1 MQINKGNILKS
12 IESFIGADNE
22 LAIKEAEHQIKVF
35 EVVFQKEVESF
46 QERGNEDE
54 KNINPEN
61 EQENILILKAIEAFK
76 KAQVEKKNKEKK
88 EEKSNI
94 KLKKEI
100 LNKFQLLINS
110 KEELGHLA
118 RGIKEI
124 RTNWNKIGTISPKE
138 DHKLQQEFSK
148 LNESLVSINLL

>member
-76 KAQVEKKNKEKK
+76 KAQVEKKNKEKR
-88 EEKSNI
+88 N
-94 KLKKEI
+94 KK
-100 LNKFQLLINS
+100 
-110 KEELGHLA
+110 
-118 RGIKEI
+118 
-124 RTNWNKIGTISPKE
+124 
-138 DHKLQQEFSK
+138 
-148 LNESLVSINLL
+148 

>member
-61 EQENILILKAIEAFK
+61 EEENILILKAIEA
-76 KAQVEKKNKEKK
+76 
-88 EEKSNI
+88 
-94 KLKKEI
+94 LKH
-100 LNKFQLLINS
+100 F
-110 KEELGHLA
+110 
-118 RGIKEI
+118 
-124 RTNWNKIGTISPKE
+124 
-138 DHKLQQEFSK
+138 
-148 LNESLVSINLL
+148 NEADAFLD

>member
-1 MQINKGNILKS
+1 MQINKENILKS

-61 EQENILILKAIEAFK
+61 EQENILILKAIQAFK
-76 KAQVEKKNKEKK
+76 KEQGDKKNKKK
-88 EEKSNI
+88 EEEKSNI

-100 LNKFQLLINS
+100 LENTVSPIVEVIDNDNINVFDQNNLICS
-110 KEELGHLA
+110 
-118 RGIKEI
+118 
-124 RTNWNKIGTISPKE
+124 
-138 DHKLQQEFSK
+138 F
-148 LNESLVSINLL
+148 

>member
-61 EQENILILKAIEAFK
+61 EEENILILKAIEAFK
-76 KAQVEKKNKEKK
+76 KAQLEKKNKKK
-88 EEKSNI
+88 EGR
-94 KLKKEI
+94 
-100 LNKFQLLINS
+100 NK
-110 KEELGHLA
+110 
-118 RGIKEI
+118 
-124 RTNWNKIGTISPKE
+124 
-138 DHKLQQEFSK
+138 
-148 LNESLVSINLL
+148 

>member
-76 KAQVEKKNKEKK
+76 KAQLEKKKQKK
-88 EEKSNI
+88 EGR
-94 KLKKEI
+94 KK
-100 LNKFQLLINS
+100 
-110 KEELGHLA
+110 
-118 RGIKEI
+118 
-124 RTNWNKIGTISPKE
+124 
-138 DHKLQQEFSK
+138 
-148 LNESLVSINLL
+148 